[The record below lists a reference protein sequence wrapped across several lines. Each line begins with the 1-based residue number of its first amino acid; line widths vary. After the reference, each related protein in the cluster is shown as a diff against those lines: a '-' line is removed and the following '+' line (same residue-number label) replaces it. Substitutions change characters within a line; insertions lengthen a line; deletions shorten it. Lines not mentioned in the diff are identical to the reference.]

1 LPIGDGTLTAWP
13 APLAVDRRPNG
24 REAFGEPVIAPLR
37 KPSHRQ
43 NAGSQLDNLPHNL
56 RELRK
61 ERKLTLDELSVR
73 CGVSRA
79 MISKIE
85 RGVSIPTATVLG
97 KLAAG
102 LEIGLSRL
110 LGGQLQR
117 QAMLVTPGEQPV
129 FKDPD
134 SGLERRSLSPLFS
147 DRSVDFVLNTLP
159 PGRRV
164 VFPPHHDGVE
174 EYLYVAKGRLQVT
187 ASGKAFEV
195 GSGSMLFYQANAE
208 HEFRNLGDE
217 PAEFFIVIDSTAAK

>member
-1 LPIGDGTLTAWP
+1 
-13 APLAVDRRPNG
+13 
-24 REAFGEPVIAPLR
+24 VIAPLR
-37 KPSHRQ
+37 KPSHGQ
-43 NAGSQLDNLPHNL
+43 HAGSQLENLPHNL

-85 RGVSIPTATVLG
+85 RGVSIPTATILG

-117 QAMLVTPGEQPV
+117 QALLVTPGEQPV

-134 SGLERRSLSPLFS
+134 SELERRSLSPLFS

-159 PGRRV
+159 PGRHV
-164 VFPPHHDGVE
+164 IFPPHHDGVE
-174 EYLYVAKGRLQVT
+174 EYLYVAKGHLQVR
-187 ASGKAFEV
+187 ASGKVFDV
-195 GSGSMLFYQANAE
+195 GSGSMLFYQANSE

-217 PAEFFIVIDSTAAK
+217 PAEFFIVIDSAAAK